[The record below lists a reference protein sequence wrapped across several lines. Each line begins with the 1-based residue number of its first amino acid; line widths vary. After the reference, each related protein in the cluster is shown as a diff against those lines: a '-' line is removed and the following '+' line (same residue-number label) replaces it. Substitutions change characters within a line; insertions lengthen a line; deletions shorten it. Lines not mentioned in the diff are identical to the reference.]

1 MMIGNNKFE
10 YKRNLIT
17 PIKKKKNPKEYSLN
31 KFLHKKEKDEAK
43 KKVKSKYSYD
53 KNPKRKIGI
62 LSIKYFIL
70 NNDKE
75 QIYKICERIN
85 NILSEIISINKLISI
100 YSNILKKQKNDIF
113 SLKNKPNISLASF
126 LSRIIIYSKLEY
138 STLCLGLIY
147 LNKVIENNLFL
158 TDFNV
163 HKLLSTS
170 ILIAIKYNEDKIS
183 NNDYYAQIFG
193 LSLNELNQ
201 LEYQFLILMD
211 FNLYVEQKFMK
222 KFLKYIYKKIFNE
235 SFP

>member
-31 KFLHKKEKDEAK
+31 KFLHKKDETK

>member
-31 KFLHKKEKDEAK
+31 KFLHKKDETK

-85 NILSEIISINKLISI
+85 NMLSEIISINKLISI

>member
-1 MMIGNNKFE
+1 MIGNNKFE

-75 QIYKICERIN
+75 QIYKICEGIN
-85 NILSEIISINKLISI
+85 NILSEIISVNKLISI
-100 YSNILKKQKNDIF
+100 YSNILKNQKNDIF
-113 SLKNKPNISLASF
+113 SLENKPNISLTSF

-163 HKLLSTS
+163 HKLLSAS

>member
-1 MMIGNNKFE
+1 M
-10 YKRNLIT
+10 
-17 PIKKKKNPKEYSLN
+17 N

-75 QIYKICERIN
+75 QIYKVCERIN
-85 NILSEIISINKLISI
+85 KILSEIISINKLISI

-113 SLKNKPNISLASF
+113 SLKNKPNISLTSF

-163 HKLLSTS
+163 HKLLSFFLFHII
-170 ILIAIKYNEDKIS
+170 ILKI
-183 NNDYYAQIFG
+183 
-193 LSLNELNQ
+193 
-201 LEYQFLILMD
+201 
-211 FNLYVEQKFMK
+211 
-222 KFLKYIYKKIFNE
+222 
-235 SFP
+235 